1 MSVEATLRWPN
12 EAFADEPFLV
22 DDAGV
27 LTHRNAARQVAALA
41 ATLTPSS
48 RTLIVAEPSV
58 RCALSIIAC
67 WSCGSLAVVIDVREP
82 EAQRD
87 AIAHDVGA
95 TTMVFNETRPESQP
109 AHFDLPLQTLAV
121 ALRTSGS
128 TGAPKFAVHRL
139 ASLVANARASNART
153 PFGIGDRWLLSLA
166 PHHIGGLAI
175 LVRAMV
181 GGGAVR
187 VGRGAGSVADDL
199 RGDHA
204 ITHVSLVGTQLRR
217 LLDDS
222 AASTRL
228 VRTKAVL
235 LGGGPAPA
243 SWRHE
248 AVAIGVPLAATY
260 GLTECA
266 SQVTTGVATTGDE
279 ADDAGAPLDGVDVHV
294 ASDGEILVSGPT
306 VFAGYLRRDG
316 VSDSRDARGS
326 FATGDLGRIDE
337 RGHLHVLG
345 RKDAMFI
352 SGGENIH
359 AEEIENVLRDV
370 PGISQACVVAVDD
383 ATWQKRPVAFVVGVF
398 ESGALERTLAARL
411 PRFKW
416 PDRVYAMPPDE
427 ASKSKPSRARLTAI
441 AANNELSSLWSR
453 SR

>member
-1 MSVEATLRWPN
+1 MTVEATLRWPD
-12 EAFADEPFLV
+12 EAFADAPFLV

-27 LTHRNAARQVAALA
+27 LTHQIAVREVAALA
-41 ATLTPSS
+41 ATLTPGS

-67 WSCGSLAVVIDVREP
+67 WSCGSLAVLIDGREP
-82 EAQRD
+82 EAQRR
-87 AIAHDVGA
+87 AIAHDVSA
-95 TTMVFNETRPESQP
+95 TTVVFKATRSESEP
-109 AHFDLPLQTLAV
+109 SHFDLPLRALAV

-128 TGAPKFAVHRL
+128 TGAPKFAAHQL
-139 ASLVANARASNART
+139 ASLVANARASNTRT
-153 PFGIGDRWLLSLA
+153 PFGVGDRWLLSLA

-187 VGRGAGSVADDL
+187 FGRGAGSVADDL
-199 RGDHA
+199 RADHA

-222 AASTRL
+222 TASARL
-228 VRTKAVL
+228 VRMKAVL

-243 SWRHE
+243 SWRYE
-248 AVAIGVPLAATY
+248 AVAIGVPLVATY

-266 SQVTTGVATTGDE
+266 SQVTTGVAAIGDE
-279 ADDAGAPLDGVDVHV
+279 ADDAGPPLDGVDLCV
-294 ASDGEILVSGPT
+294 ADDGEILVSGPT
-306 VFAGYLRRDG
+306 LFAGYLQRGG
-316 VSDSRDARGS
+316 VNDPRDARGYLT
-326 FATGDLGRIDE
+326 TGDLGRIDE
-337 RGHLHVLG
+337 RGHLHVFG

-352 SGGENIH
+352 SGGENIQ

-383 ATWQKRPVAFVVGVF
+383 ATWQKRPVAFVVGAF
-398 ESGALERTLAARL
+398 ELRALEVALAARL

-416 PDRVYAMPPDE
+416 PDRVHTMPTDE
-427 ASKSKPSRARLTAI
+427 AAKAKPNRARLAAI
-441 AANNELSSLWSR
+441 AANNELTSLWSR